1 MSGSAPRRGRGV
13 AFAAITGAILL
24 GTVTVASVDP
34 GAQAAPDPIDQAKVR
49 LAQLDEQTSKVQE
62 DYTEAQAALDKAQKD
77 LDRSQ
82 RDLKTQ
88 SDKVATMRK
97 ALGRVALSD
106 YQSGGGVS
114 MTTQLVASGD
124 SGQFLSKLAT
134 IQNATERTS
143 VQFQDFQAEQA
154 RLKSMKSQAEAD
166 RATIESQRNQQAKL
180 LADAKK
186 KEQEAK
192 QVVDRLTAQQ
202 RAELKRQQ
210 AAEAQAAA
218 AHAVSRSAG
227 RPTDQQSALGQPS
240 SSSTQSTQA
249 SQTGSQVPIPDPSHG
264 VSSRAQ
270 SALNFALAQLGKPYI
285 WGGTGPTGYD
295 CSGLMMA
302 SWGKAGVS
310 LPRTA
315 AAQYAAGTPVST
327 SDLQPGDLVFFYPG
341 ITHVGMYIGDGKFIH
356 ASSPRT
362 GIKVS
367 VLAQQPSYQGARRFG

>member
-1 MSGSAPRRGRGV
+1 VSGSAPRRGCGV

-24 GTVTVASVDP
+24 GTVASVDP
-34 GAQAAPDPIDQAKVR
+34 GAQAAPDPIDPAKVR
-49 LAQLDEQTSKVQE
+49 LAQLDEQPSKVQE

-134 IQNATERTS
+134 IQNVTERTS

-186 KEQEAK
+186 KEQAAK
-192 QVVDRLTAQQ
+192 QVVDRLTAPQ
-202 RAELKRQQ
+202 RAELERQQ
-210 AAEAQAAA
+210 TAEAQAAA
-218 AHAVSRSAG
+218 AHAVSRSTG

-240 SSSTQSTQA
+240 SSSTQA

-367 VLAQQPSYQGARRFG
+367 VLAQQSSYQGARRFG

>member
-1 MSGSAPRRGRGV
+1 MSGGAPRRGRGV

-24 GTVTVASVDP
+24 GTVASVDP

-82 RDLKTQ
+82 RDLKIQ

-166 RATIESQRNQQAKL
+166 RAIIESQRNQQAKL

-240 SSSTQSTQA
+240 SSSTQA

-270 SALNFALAQLGKPYI
+270 SALSFALAQLGKPYI

>member
-24 GTVTVASVDP
+24 GTVASVDP

-240 SSSTQSTQA
+240 RSSTQA

-367 VLAQQPSYQGARRFG
+367 VLAQQSSYQGARRFG

>member
-24 GTVTVASVDP
+24 GTVASVDP

-134 IQNATERTS
+134 IQNVTERTS

-202 RAELKRQQ
+202 RAELKCQQ

-240 SSSTQSTQA
+240 SSSTQA

-310 LPRTA
+310 LPRTV

>member
-13 AFAAITGAILL
+13 AFAAIMGAILL
-24 GTVTVASVDP
+24 GTVASVDP

-134 IQNATERTS
+134 IQNVTERTS

-240 SSSTQSTQA
+240 SSSTQA

-285 WGGTGPTGYD
+285 WGGTGPTDYD

>member
-1 MSGSAPRRGRGV
+1 MSGSAPRRGCGV

-24 GTVTVASVDP
+24 GTVASVDP

-134 IQNATERTS
+134 IQNVTERTS

-202 RAELKRQQ
+202 RAELERQQ

-218 AHAVSRSAG
+218 AHAVSRSTG

-240 SSSTQSTQA
+240 SSSTQA

-295 CSGLMMA
+295 CSGLMMV

>member
-1 MSGSAPRRGRGV
+1 
-13 AFAAITGAILL
+13 
-24 GTVTVASVDP
+24 
-34 GAQAAPDPIDQAKVR
+34 
-49 LAQLDEQTSKVQE
+49 
-62 DYTEAQAALDKAQKD
+62 
-77 LDRSQ
+77 
-82 RDLKTQ
+82 
-88 SDKVATMRK
+88 
-97 ALGRVALSD
+97 
-106 YQSGGGVS
+106 
-114 MTTQLVASGD
+114 
-124 SGQFLSKLAT
+124 
-134 IQNATERTS
+134 
-143 VQFQDFQAEQA
+143 
-154 RLKSMKSQAEAD
+154 
-166 RATIESQRNQQAKL
+166 
-180 LADAKK
+180 
-186 KEQEAK
+186 
-192 QVVDRLTAQQ
+192 
-202 RAELKRQQ
+202 
-210 AAEAQAAA
+210 EAQAAA

-240 SSSTQSTQA
+240 SSSTQA

-327 SDLQPGDLVFFYPG
+327 SDLQPGDLVLFYPG

>member
-1 MSGSAPRRGRGV
+1 MSGGAPRRGRGV

-24 GTVTVASVDP
+24 GTVASVDP

-240 SSSTQSTQA
+240 SSSTQA

-285 WGGTGPTGYD
+285 WGGTGPTDYD

-367 VLAQQPSYQGARRFG
+367 VLAQQSSYQGARRFG

>member
-24 GTVTVASVDP
+24 GTVASVDP

-285 WGGTGPTGYD
+285 WGGTGPTDYD

>member
-24 GTVTVASVDP
+24 GTVASVDP

-134 IQNATERTS
+134 IQNVTERTS

-227 RPTDQQSALGQPS
+227 RPTDRQSALGQPS
-240 SSSTQSTQA
+240 SSSTQA

-310 LPRTA
+310 LPLTA

>member
-24 GTVTVASVDP
+24 GTVASVDP

-134 IQNATERTS
+134 IQNVTERTS

-240 SSSTQSTQA
+240 SSSTQA
-249 SQTGSQVPIPDPSHG
+249 SQTGSQVPIPDSSHG

-285 WGGTGPTGYD
+285 WGGTGPTDYD

>member
-1 MSGSAPRRGRGV
+1 MSGGAPRRGRGV

-24 GTVTVASVDP
+24 GTVASVDP

-134 IQNATERTS
+134 IQNVTERTS

-240 SSSTQSTQA
+240 SSSTQA
-249 SQTGSQVPIPDPSHG
+249 SQAGSQVPIPDPSHG

-285 WGGTGPTGYD
+285 WGGTGPTDYD

>member
-13 AFAAITGAILL
+13 AFAAIMGAILL
-24 GTVTVASVDP
+24 GTVASVDP

-240 SSSTQSTQA
+240 SSSTQA

>member
-24 GTVTVASVDP
+24 GTVASVDP

-49 LAQLDEQTSKVQE
+49 LGQLDEQTSKVQE

-134 IQNATERTS
+134 IQNVTERTS

-240 SSSTQSTQA
+240 SSSTQA

-327 SDLQPGDLVFFYPG
+327 SDLQPGDLVLFYPG

>member
-1 MSGSAPRRGRGV
+1 MSGGAPRRGRGV

-24 GTVTVASVDP
+24 GTVASVDP

-82 RDLKTQ
+82 RDLKAQ

-134 IQNATERTS
+134 IQNVTERTS

-240 SSSTQSTQA
+240 SSSTQA

-285 WGGTGPTGYD
+285 WGGTGPTDYD

-315 AAQYAAGTPVST
+315 AAQYAAGTPVTT

>member
-13 AFAAITGAILL
+13 AFAAIMGAILL
-24 GTVTVASVDP
+24 GTVASVDP

-134 IQNATERTS
+134 IQNVTERTS

-240 SSSTQSTQA
+240 SSSTQA

-327 SDLQPGDLVFFYPG
+327 SDLQPGDLVLFYPG

>member
-1 MSGSAPRRGRGV
+1 MSGSAPRRGCGV

-24 GTVTVASVDP
+24 GTVASVDP

-134 IQNATERTS
+134 IQNVTERTS

-202 RAELKRQQ
+202 RAELERQQ

-218 AHAVSRSAG
+218 AHAVSRSTG

-240 SSSTQSTQA
+240 SSSTQA

-264 VSSRAQ
+264 VSSRVQ

>member
-1 MSGSAPRRGRGV
+1 VSGSAPRRGRGV

-24 GTVTVASVDP
+24 GTVASVDP

-134 IQNATERTS
+134 IQNVTERTS

-240 SSSTQSTQA
+240 SSSTQA

-310 LPRTA
+310 LPRTV

>member
-1 MSGSAPRRGRGV
+1 MSGGAPRRGRGV

-24 GTVTVASVDP
+24 GTVASVDP

-134 IQNATERTS
+134 IQNVTERTS

-240 SSSTQSTQA
+240 SSSTQA

-285 WGGTGPTGYD
+285 WGGTGPTDYD

-327 SDLQPGDLVFFYPG
+327 SDLQPGDLVLFYPG

>member
-24 GTVTVASVDP
+24 GTVASVDP

-82 RDLKTQ
+82 RDLKIQ

-240 SSSTQSTQA
+240 SSSTQA

>member
-1 MSGSAPRRGRGV
+1 MSGGAPRRGRGV

-24 GTVTVASVDP
+24 GTVASVDP

-134 IQNATERTS
+134 IQNVTERTS

-240 SSSTQSTQA
+240 SSSTQA

-285 WGGTGPTGYD
+285 WGGTGPTDYD

>member
-24 GTVTVASVDP
+24 GTVASVDP

-114 MTTQLVASGD
+114 MATQLVASGD

-134 IQNATERTS
+134 IQNVTERTS

-240 SSSTQSTQA
+240 SSSTQA

-285 WGGTGPTGYD
+285 WGGTGPTDYD

>member
-24 GTVTVASVDP
+24 GTVASVDP

-134 IQNATERTS
+134 IQNVTERTS

-240 SSSTQSTQA
+240 SSSTQA

-264 VSSRAQ
+264 VSSRAR

-285 WGGTGPTGYD
+285 WGGTGPTDYD

>member
-24 GTVTVASVDP
+24 GTVASVDP

-134 IQNATERTS
+134 IQNVTERTS

-240 SSSTQSTQA
+240 SSSTQA

-285 WGGTGPTGYD
+285 WGGTGPPDYD

>member
-24 GTVTVASVDP
+24 GTVASVDP

-82 RDLKTQ
+82 RDLKAQ

-134 IQNATERTS
+134 IQNVTERTS

-240 SSSTQSTQA
+240 SSSTQA

-285 WGGTGPTGYD
+285 WGGTGPTDYD

>member
-24 GTVTVASVDP
+24 GTVASVDP

-134 IQNATERTS
+134 IQNVTERTS

-240 SSSTQSTQA
+240 SSSTQA

-295 CSGLMMA
+295 CSGLMMV

>member
-24 GTVTVASVDP
+24 GTVASVDP

-240 SSSTQSTQA
+240 SSSTQA
-249 SQTGSQVPIPDPSHG
+249 SQAGSQVPIPDPSHG

-367 VLAQQPSYQGARRFG
+367 VLAQQSSYQGARRFG

>member
-24 GTVTVASVDP
+24 GTVASVDP

-134 IQNATERTS
+134 IQNVTERTS

-166 RATIESQRNQQAKL
+166 RATIESQRNQQAKP

-240 SSSTQSTQA
+240 SSSTQA

>member
-13 AFAAITGAILL
+13 AFAAIMGAILL
-24 GTVTVASVDP
+24 GTVASVDP

-134 IQNATERTS
+134 IQNVTERTS

-240 SSSTQSTQA
+240 SSSTQA

-285 WGGTGPTGYD
+285 WGGTGPTDYD

-327 SDLQPGDLVFFYPG
+327 SDLQPGDLVLFYPG

>member
-13 AFAAITGAILL
+13 AFAAIPGAILL
-24 GTVTVASVDP
+24 GTVASVDP

-134 IQNATERTS
+134 IQNVTERTS

-202 RAELKRQQ
+202 RAELKRKQ

-240 SSSTQSTQA
+240 SSSTQA

-270 SALNFALAQLGKPYI
+270 SALSFALAQLGKPYI
-285 WGGTGPTGYD
+285 WGGTGPTDYD

>member
-24 GTVTVASVDP
+24 GTVASVDP

-240 SSSTQSTQA
+240 SSSTQA

-264 VSSRAQ
+264 VSSRAR

-285 WGGTGPTGYD
+285 WGGTGPTDYD

>member
-24 GTVTVASVDP
+24 GTVASVDP

-134 IQNATERTS
+134 IQNVTERTS

-202 RAELKRQQ
+202 RAELKCQQ

-240 SSSTQSTQA
+240 SSSTQA

-367 VLAQQPSYQGARRFG
+367 VLAQQSSYQGARRFG

>member
-24 GTVTVASVDP
+24 GTVASVDP

-134 IQNATERTS
+134 IQNVTERTS

-202 RAELKRQQ
+202 RAELERQQ

-218 AHAVSRSAG
+218 AHAVSRSTG

-240 SSSTQSTQA
+240 SSSTQA
-249 SQTGSQVPIPDPSHG
+249 SQTGSQVLIPDPSHG

-295 CSGLMMA
+295 CSGLMMV

>member
-24 GTVTVASVDP
+24 GTVASVDP

-134 IQNATERTS
+134 IQNVTERTS

-240 SSSTQSTQA
+240 SSSTQA

-327 SDLQPGDLVFFYPG
+327 SDLQPGDLVLFYPG

-367 VLAQQPSYQGARRFG
+367 VLAQQSSYQGARRFG

>member
-13 AFAAITGAILL
+13 AFAAIMGAILL
-24 GTVTVASVDP
+24 GTVASVDP

-49 LAQLDEQTSKVQE
+49 LGQLDEQTSKVQE

-114 MTTQLVASGD
+114 MATQLVASGD

-134 IQNATERTS
+134 IQNVTERTS

-240 SSSTQSTQA
+240 SSSTQA

-327 SDLQPGDLVFFYPG
+327 SDLQPGDLVLFYPG

>member
-24 GTVTVASVDP
+24 GTVASVDP

-240 SSSTQSTQA
+240 SSSTQA

-367 VLAQQPSYQGARRFG
+367 VLAQQPSYQGARRFD

>member
-1 MSGSAPRRGRGV
+1 M
-13 AFAAITGAILL
+13 
-24 GTVTVASVDP
+24 ASVDP

-134 IQNATERTS
+134 IQNVTERTS

-202 RAELKRQQ
+202 RAELERQQ

-218 AHAVSRSAG
+218 AHAVSRSTG

-240 SSSTQSTQA
+240 SSSTQA

-295 CSGLMMA
+295 CSGLMMV